1 MNERDTT
8 DYYHFVN
15 LCVEYFPYVICFN
28 HRNNSV
34 NLVFISSQV
43 DEDTDSQRGERDPI
57 TSWTLHTNEFLKYNY
72 LYLILITKSR
82 APYYPHFLYAVN
94 RDSKR

>member
-28 HRNNSV
+28 HSNNSM
-34 NLVFISSQV
+34 NLVFISS
-43 DEDTDSQRGERDPI
+43 
-57 TSWTLHTNEFLKYNY
+57 
-72 LYLILITKSR
+72 
-82 APYYPHFLYAVN
+82 
-94 RDSKR
+94 